1 MRKAALIGSLLFGAL
16 VLQVSIF
23 PWFQFFGSIPEVVMA
38 CAILIGIYAGPNTGA
53 AAGFAG
59 GLVQDL
65 FLKAP
70 HLGVAALAFT
80 IVGYGA
86 GLAEK
91 TMIRSSPWMIPA
103 MVLGFA
109 LAGGVIQFL
118 AGWITGAQ
126 VSVGRVIPAA
136 IYTAVVSVPL
146 SPLVRRICDLFDEV
160 LA

>member
-1 MRKAALIGSLLFGAL
+1 MKKAALIGSLLFVAL

-38 CAILIGIYAGPNTGA
+38 CAILIGIYADPNKGA

-59 GLVQDL
+59 GLMQDL
-65 FLKAP
+65 FVKSP
-70 HLGVAALAFT
+70 HIGVAALAFT
-80 IVGYGA
+80 VVGYGA
-86 GLAEK
+86 GLTAK
-91 TMIRSSPWMIPA
+91 TMIRSAPWMIPV

-109 LAGGVIQFL
+109 LAGGVLQFV

-126 VSVGRVIPAA
+126 VSAGRVIPAA

-146 SPLVRRICDLFDEV
+146 SPLVRWVCDLFDEV
-160 LA
+160 LV